1 MGAKFDL
8 ALPVLTLALLALG
21 LVAVSSVASS
31 GEFQRQILGIGLA
44 LIPLGLAWWLGRER
58 LFKLAPLLY
67 AVALG
72 LQGLTLV
79 IGRDINGA
87 RNWLVL
93 GPVQFQPLEIL
104 KLALILML
112 ARTLRGGYRGLGS
125 YLPIAV
131 LTLPALLLVGREDLG
146 GAFVLAGIVVCMM
159 LVWRMPLWHFLLG
172 VLVVGVAFPTVVYP
186 RLKAYQQTRL
196 TIFLDPSKDAR
207 GQGYQLNQSII
218 AIGSGGMMGKGY
230 KQGTQTQNNFLPEEQ
245 TDFIFSSY
253 SEEQGFVGAI
263 ALLILFGALFWR
275 LAFMAG
281 ESPLLR
287 DQLIF
292 AGVMGQIGVQ
302 ALENIGAALSL
313 LPLTGITLPLISY
326 GSSSLI
332 STLTTLGVAYV
343 VYRDRYEGMI

>member
-8 ALPVLTLALLALG
+8 ALPVLTFALLALG
-21 LVAVSSVASS
+21 LGAVSSVASS
-31 GEFQRQILGIGLA
+31 GEFQRQLLG
-44 LIPLGLAWWLGRER
+44 LGLAVIPLTLVWWLGRDR
-58 LFKLAPLLY
+58 LFKFAPLLY
-67 AVALG
+67 TVALG
-72 LQGLTLV
+72 LQLLTLV

-93 GPVQFQPLEIL
+93 GPLQFQPLELL

-112 ARTLRGGYRGLGS
+112 ARTLRGGYKGLGS
-125 YLPIAV
+125 YIPILA
-131 LTLPALLLVGREDLG
+131 LSLPALLLVGREDLG
-146 GAFVLAGIVVCMM
+146 GTLVLAGIVACMM
-159 LVWRMPLWHFLLG
+159 LVWRMPLGHFFLG
-172 VLVVGVAFPTVVYP
+172 ILVVIVAFPTLVYP
-186 RLKAYQQTRL
+186 RLEAYQQSRL
-196 TIFLDPSKDAR
+196 TIFLDPTKDPR

-230 KQGTQTQNNFLPEEQ
+230 KQGTQTQNNFLPAEQ
-245 TDFIFSSY
+245 TDFIFSSFA
-253 SEEQGFVGAI
+253 EEQGFVGAI
-263 ALLILFGALFWR
+263 VLLILFGALFWR

-292 AGVMGQIGVQ
+292 AGVMGMIGVQ

-326 GSSSLI
+326 GSSSLV

>member
-1 MGAKFDL
+1 VGAKFDL
-8 ALPVLTLALLALG
+8 ALPILTLALLALG

-31 GEFQRQILGIGLA
+31 GEFQRQMLGIGLA

-58 LFKLAPLLY
+58 LFKFAPLLY
-67 AVALG
+67 AAALG
-72 LQGLTLV
+72 LQVLTLV

-112 ARTLRGGYRGLGS
+112 ARTLRGGYRNLGS
-125 YLPIAV
+125 YLPIAL

-146 GAFVLAGIVVCMM
+146 GAFVLAGITLCMM

-172 VLVVGVAFPTVVYP
+172 LLLVGVAFPTVIYP

-218 AIGSGGMMGKGY
+218 AIGSGGMMGKVTSRGR
-230 KQGTQTQNNFLPEEQ
+230 KPRTTFCLKNKLISSSRATPRSKVLWGP
-245 TDFIFSSY
+245 SRCSY
-253 SEEQGFVGAI
+253 SSGRCSG
-263 ALLILFGALFWR
+263 GWP
-275 LAFMAG
+275 
-281 ESPLLR
+281 SWP
-287 DQLIF
+287 
-292 AGVMGQIGVQ
+292 
-302 ALENIGAALSL
+302 ENRRCCA
-313 LPLTGITLPLISY
+313 T
-326 GSSSLI
+326 SSSLP
-332 STLTTLGVAYV
+332 G
-343 VYRDRYEGMI
+343 